1 MLEPSNNLPLLPQY
15 QQWVDQWVLTEPE
28 AEQLQFLTQAA
39 LAGLDP
45 DPTQAILPALQKL
58 ALHGLVDE
66 ETATRH

>member
-1 MLEPSNNLPLLPQY
+1 MLEPSNRLPLLPQY
-15 QQWVDQWVLTEPE
+15 PQWVDQWVLTDPE
-28 AEQLQFLTQAA
+28 AQHLQFLTQAA

-45 DPTQAILPALQKL
+45 APTPQMVPALQKL